1 MSIADATVATQ
12 LGDYK
17 LDTPLVASCGT
28 VGSVV
33 DFAGVADLGNYGA
46 AVAKSVSGT
55 PWPGR
60 RPPRL
65 AGTGAGRRG
74 LNNAT
79 GYGPAAWVDDIGP
92 RIDSVSTDVWGSAV
106 GNSRDEFAKV
116 AGALTGVGVTAIE
129 VNLSCPNLEDG
140 KMFALDPAAAA
151 SVIAAVREATPL
163 PVGAKLTPNS
173 EDIVAVA
180 AAVSEAGAD
189 WVVLGNTVW
198 GAGFDIETRRPLL
211 SGVVGG
217 YSGKPIKPIALR
229 CVWQVSQALPELPIV
244 GSGGV
249 TAAEDV
255 VEFLLAGAS
264 AVGVGTAHFAS
275 PRIGSKI
282 MRDLRRYLVRHGEA
296 TVQSLVGAAEPW

>member
-1 MSIADATVATQ
+1 MTTQ
-12 LGDYK
+12 LGEYE
-17 LDTPLVASCGT
+17 LATPLVASCGT

-33 DFAGVADLGNYGA
+33 DFAGVSDLTVYGA

-60 RPPRL
+60 RPPRM
-65 AGTGAGRRG
+65 AGTGTGM
-74 LNNAT
+74 LNGIGIQNPGVDAW
-79 GYGPAAWVDDIGP
+79 AADIGP
-92 RIDSVSTDVWGSAV
+92 QLGALPTDVWGSAV
-106 GNSRDEFAKV
+106 GHSATEFAKV
-116 AGALTGVGVTAIE
+116 AEVLTTSGVKAVEI
-129 VNLSCPNLEDG
+129 NLSCPNLEDG
-140 KMFALDPAAAA
+140 GMFALDSTAAAM
-151 SVIAAVREATPL
+151 VVAAVRSVTHL
-163 PVGAKLTPNS
+163 PIGAKLTPNS

-180 AAVSEAGAD
+180 AAVAEAGAD

-229 CVWQVSQALPELPIV
+229 CVWQVSQAIPDLPIV

-249 TAAEDV
+249 ASGADV

-275 PRIGSKI
+275 PRAGSKI
-282 MRDLRRYLVRHGEA
+282 MRELRRYLNRHDKTSVR
-296 TVQSLVGAAEPW
+296 TLIGAAEPW